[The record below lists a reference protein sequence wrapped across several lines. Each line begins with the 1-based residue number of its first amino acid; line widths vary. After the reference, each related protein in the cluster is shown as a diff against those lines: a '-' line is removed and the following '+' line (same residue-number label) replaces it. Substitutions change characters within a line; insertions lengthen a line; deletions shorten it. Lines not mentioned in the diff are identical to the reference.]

1 MLLLG
6 DSFYRCLLTKLL
18 LNWLAALGGI
28 GRRKEKEDEMIL
40 AEAARAKKEGCKKT
54 IGNGFLKDL
63 MTQRKT
69 AKMLRVDGCLRFL

>member
-28 GRRKEKEDEMIL
+28 GRHWAALGGIGREKEKEDEMIL
-40 AEAARAKKEGCKKT
+40 AEAARAKKEGCKNK
-54 IGNGFLKDL
+54 LE
-63 MTQRKT
+63 T
-69 AKMLRVDGCLRFL
+69 AF